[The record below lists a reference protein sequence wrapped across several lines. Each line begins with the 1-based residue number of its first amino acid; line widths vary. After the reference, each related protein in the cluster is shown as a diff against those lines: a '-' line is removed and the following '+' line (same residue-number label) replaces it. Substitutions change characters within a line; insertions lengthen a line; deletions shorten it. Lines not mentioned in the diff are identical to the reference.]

1 MKSRRLVNSDVGR
14 LMIFSHTTIQKAVVL
29 VFFGVA
35 VAVFIYL
42 LYLDNYYHQHGARQ
56 PVSAGGRI
64 YREFVHH
71 GSEVF
76 LTKREQ
82 LNLDVV
88 FPSIAIG
95 SFLIGGL
102 LALRWKLFGADKQKP
117 FWPFVRRRPYDL
129 E

>member
-1 MKSRRLVNSDVGR
+1 MKSRRRVNSTVGR
-14 LMIFSHTTIQKAVVL
+14 FMSVSVRMLQKIATL
-29 VFFGVA
+29 FFFGA
-35 VAVFIYL
+35 ACLVFIYL
-42 LYLDNYYHQHGARQ
+42 LYLDNYYHLNGARE
-56 PVSAGGRI
+56 PVPTEGKI

-71 GSEVF
+71 GSQVF

-95 SFLIGGL
+95 SVLIGGL

-129 E
+129 D